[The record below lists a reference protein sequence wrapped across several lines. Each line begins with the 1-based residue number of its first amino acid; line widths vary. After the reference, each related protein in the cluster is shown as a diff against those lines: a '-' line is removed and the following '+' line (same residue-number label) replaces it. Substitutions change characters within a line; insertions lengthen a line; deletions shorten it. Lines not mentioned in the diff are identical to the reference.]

1 MSVTSFDRAD
11 VRAQPKQFA
20 SSRLSCRLRSRDA
33 GKQPAETG
41 EGLALPWPRHDK
53 IDHSMSA

>member
-1 MSVTSFDRAD
+1 LTDPAPEHSRNNPRDRG
-11 VRAQPKQFA
+11 
-20 SSRLSCRLRSRDA
+20 LSCRLRSRNA